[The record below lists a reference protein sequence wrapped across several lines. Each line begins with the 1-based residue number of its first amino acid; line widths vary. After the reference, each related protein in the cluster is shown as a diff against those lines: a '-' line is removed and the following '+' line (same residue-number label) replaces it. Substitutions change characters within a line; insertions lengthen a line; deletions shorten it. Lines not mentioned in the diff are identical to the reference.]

1 MKALPENLLK
11 APASTNKCH
20 TFYELMRFDS
30 KFTTEIVLISGCHH
44 KLEITKINK
53 RFLSER
59 YYYFINSFL
68 SKLSLIKWMNAELLV
83 RNDVSI
89 FCNSVKFSLA
99 FIMVVV
105 NPHVQDSSLQVLD
118 SNSWNNSPS
127 EPNEEWFYFW
137 IFKKST
143 LSLFS

>member
-1 MKALPENLLK
+1 
-11 APASTNKCH
+11 
-20 TFYELMRFDS
+20 MRFDS

-83 RNDVSI
+83 RNDM
-89 FCNSVKFSLA
+89 F
-99 FIMVVV
+99 
-105 NPHVQDSSLQVLD
+105 P
-118 SNSWNNSPS
+118 
-127 EPNEEWFYFW
+127 YFA
-137 IFKKST
+137 T
-143 LSLFS
+143 Q